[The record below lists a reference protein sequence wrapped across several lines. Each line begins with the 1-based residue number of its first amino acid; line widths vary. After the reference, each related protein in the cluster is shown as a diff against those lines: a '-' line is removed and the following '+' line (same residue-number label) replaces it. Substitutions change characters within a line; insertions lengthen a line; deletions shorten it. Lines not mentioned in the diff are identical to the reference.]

1 MQLLT
6 FLLNG
11 VKFGIPVNDVESIET
26 RMNVVNIP
34 NSLPQVHG
42 IMNLHGEV
50 IAVYSLAEQFHYPE
64 QEINNIIVASMNGTK
79 IGLEVGN
86 VDEIIDVPDEKV
98 ISMPVIMKAVENC
111 FDEVASYA
119 KELMHG
125 KKKLMYKTGES
136 RLFKNLPDTFA
147 AARYHSLAALKD
159 TLPAELKVTA
169 ESEDGEVMAVEH
181 TKYPVFGVQF
191 HPESVMTPD
200 GRVMIENFM
209 EVVRND

>member
-98 ISMPVIMKAVENC
+98 ISMIDDVLLC
-111 FDEVASYA
+111 LDETERQA
-119 KELMHG
+119 KYDVLM
-125 KKKLMYKTGES
+125 
-136 RLFKNLPDTFA
+136 RLLPMQKN
-147 AARYHSLAALKD
+147 
-159 TLPAELKVTA
+159 
-169 ESEDGEVMAVEH
+169 
-181 TKYPVFGVQF
+181 
-191 HPESVMTPD
+191 
-200 GRVMIENFM
+200 
-209 EVVRND
+209 

>member
-64 QEINNIIVASMNGTK
+64 PVSYTHLRAHETDSYLVCRLL
-79 IGLEVGN
+79 LE
-86 VDEIIDVPDEKV
+86 
-98 ISMPVIMKAVENC
+98 
-111 FDEVASYA
+111 
-119 KELMHG
+119 
-125 KKKLMYKTGES
+125 KKK
-136 RLFKNLPDTFA
+136 
-147 AARYHSLAALKD
+147 
-159 TLPAELKVTA
+159 
-169 ESEDGEVMAVEH
+169 
-181 TKYPVFGVQF
+181 Q
-191 HPESVMTPD
+191 
-200 GRVMIENFM
+200 
-209 EVVRND
+209 

>member
-1 MQLLT
+1 MTLT
-6 FLLNG
+6 SKLSTMATLFMKNLKQTFSRKVFIL
-11 VKFGIPVNDVESIET
+11 VL

-64 QEINNIIVASMNGTK
+64 QKINNIIVASMNGTK

-119 KELMHG
+119 KELIVLIEVS
-125 KKKLMYKTGES
+125 KLMPE
-136 RLFKNLPDTFA
+136 
-147 AARYHSLAALKD
+147 
-159 TLPAELKVTA
+159 AEQQAIQKL
-169 ESEDGEVMAVEH
+169 VE
-181 TKYPVFGVQF
+181 QQ
-191 HPESVMTPD
+191 S
-200 GRVMIENFM
+200 
-209 EVVRND
+209 

>member
-1 MQLLT
+1 MPVPFLQVLWILRNVPRSNHKKGDRDYNAVT
-6 FLLNG
+6 YILLNG

-98 ISMPVIMKAVENC
+98 ISMPVIMK
-111 FDEVASYA
+111 
-119 KELMHG
+119 
-125 KKKLMYKTGES
+125 
-136 RLFKNLPDTFA
+136 
-147 AARYHSLAALKD
+147 
-159 TLPAELKVTA
+159 
-169 ESEDGEVMAVEH
+169 
-181 TKYPVFGVQF
+181 Q
-191 HPESVMTPD
+191 
-200 GRVMIENFM
+200 
-209 EVVRND
+209 

>member
-86 VDEIIDVPDEKV
+86 VDEIIDCHLEDILNTLGRHYNVE
-98 ISMPVIMKAVENC
+98 IKAEPHLYTN
-111 FDEVASYA
+111 DLYTI
-119 KELMHG
+119 
-125 KKKLMYKTGES
+125 KLRKGEP
-136 RLFKNLPDTFA
+136 LQA
-147 AARYHSLAALKD
+147 AIHIVTMTVGGMES
-159 TLPAELKVTA
+159 KVTDNKVVILTA
-169 ESEDGEVMAVEH
+169 ASPANKSKKGG
-181 TKYPVFGVQF
+181 T
-191 HPESVMTPD
+191 HP
-200 GRVMIENFM
+200 
-209 EVVRND
+209 

>member
-64 QEINNIIVASMNGTK
+64 QEINNIIVASK

-119 KELMHG
+119 KELIVLIEVS
-125 KKKLMYKTGES
+125 KLMPE
-136 RLFKNLPDTFA
+136 
-147 AARYHSLAALKD
+147 
-159 TLPAELKVTA
+159 AEQQAIQKL
-169 ESEDGEVMAVEH
+169 VE
-181 TKYPVFGVQF
+181 QQ
-191 HPESVMTPD
+191 S
-200 GRVMIENFM
+200 
-209 EVVRND
+209 

>member
-125 KKKLMYKTGES
+125 KKKTIYTTGKS
-136 RLFKNLPDTFA
+136 RLFEGQGDSFP
-147 AARYHSLAALKD
+147 AARYHS
-159 TLPAELKVTA
+159 E
-169 ESEDGEVMAVEH
+169 
-181 TKYPVFGVQF
+181 
-191 HPESVMTPD
+191 
-200 GRVMIENFM
+200 
-209 EVVRND
+209 

>member
-50 IAVYSLAEQFHYPE
+50 IAVYSLAE

-119 KELMHG
+119 KELIVLIEVS
-125 KKKLMYKTGES
+125 KLMPE
-136 RLFKNLPDTFA
+136 
-147 AARYHSLAALKD
+147 
-159 TLPAELKVTA
+159 AEQQAIQKL
-169 ESEDGEVMAVEH
+169 VE
-181 TKYPVFGVQF
+181 QQ
-191 HPESVMTPD
+191 S
-200 GRVMIENFM
+200 
-209 EVVRND
+209 

>member
-26 RMNVVNIP
+26 RMNVVN
-34 NSLPQVHG
+34 G

-98 ISMPVIMKAVENC
+98 ISMPVIRKSVENC

-119 KELMHG
+119 KELIVLIEVS
-125 KKKLMYKTGES
+125 KLMPE
-136 RLFKNLPDTFA
+136 
-147 AARYHSLAALKD
+147 
-159 TLPAELKVTA
+159 AEQQAIQKL
-169 ESEDGEVMAVEH
+169 VE
-181 TKYPVFGVQF
+181 QQ
-191 HPESVMTPD
+191 S
-200 GRVMIENFM
+200 
-209 EVVRND
+209 

>member
-1 MQLLT
+1 MGRYFCASPLLQVLWILRNVPRSNHKKGDRDYNAVT
-6 FLLNG
+6 YILLNG

-119 KELMHG
+119 K
-125 KKKLMYKTGES
+125 
-136 RLFKNLPDTFA
+136 N
-147 AARYHSLAALKD
+147 
-159 TLPAELKVTA
+159 
-169 ESEDGEVMAVEH
+169 
-181 TKYPVFGVQF
+181 
-191 HPESVMTPD
+191 
-200 GRVMIENFM
+200 
-209 EVVRND
+209 

>member
-1 MQLLT
+1 MCQSPFCRSYGYCEMSRDRIIRKETEIIIQLLT

-119 KELMHG
+119 KELIVLIEVS
-125 KKKLMYKTGES
+125 KLMPE
-136 RLFKNLPDTFA
+136 
-147 AARYHSLAALKD
+147 
-159 TLPAELKVTA
+159 AEQQAIQKL
-169 ESEDGEVMAVEH
+169 VE
-181 TKYPVFGVQF
+181 QQ
-191 HPESVMTPD
+191 S
-200 GRVMIENFM
+200 
-209 EVVRND
+209 

>member
-1 MQLLT
+1 MTLT
-6 FLLNG
+6 SKLSTMATLFMKSLKQTFSRKVFIL
-11 VKFGIPVNDVESIET
+11 VL

-119 KELMHG
+119 KELIVLIEVS
-125 KKKLMYKTGES
+125 KLMPE
-136 RLFKNLPDTFA
+136 
-147 AARYHSLAALKD
+147 
-159 TLPAELKVTA
+159 AEQQAIQKL
-169 ESEDGEVMAVEH
+169 VE
-181 TKYPVFGVQF
+181 QQ
-191 HPESVMTPD
+191 S
-200 GRVMIENFM
+200 
-209 EVVRND
+209 

>member
-1 MQLLT
+1 MTLT
-6 FLLNG
+6 SKLSTMTTLFMKSLKQTFSRKVFIL
-11 VKFGIPVNDVESIET
+11 VL

-119 KELMHG
+119 KELIVLIEVS
-125 KKKLMYKTGES
+125 KLMPE
-136 RLFKNLPDTFA
+136 
-147 AARYHSLAALKD
+147 
-159 TLPAELKVTA
+159 AEQQAIQKL
-169 ESEDGEVMAVEH
+169 VE
-181 TKYPVFGVQF
+181 QQ
-191 HPESVMTPD
+191 S
-200 GRVMIENFM
+200 
-209 EVVRND
+209 

>member
-119 KELMHG
+119 KELIVLIEIS
-125 KKKLMYKTGES
+125 KLMPE
-136 RLFKNLPDTFA
+136 
-147 AARYHSLAALKD
+147 
-159 TLPAELKVTA
+159 AEQQAIQKL
-169 ESEDGEVMAVEH
+169 VE
-181 TKYPVFGVQF
+181 QQ
-191 HPESVMTPD
+191 S
-200 GRVMIENFM
+200 
-209 EVVRND
+209 

>member
-79 IGLEVGN
+79 IGLEV
-86 VDEIIDVPDEKV
+86 VDVPDEKV

-119 KELMHG
+119 KELIVLIEVS
-125 KKKLMYKTGES
+125 KLMPE
-136 RLFKNLPDTFA
+136 
-147 AARYHSLAALKD
+147 
-159 TLPAELKVTA
+159 AEQQAIQKL
-169 ESEDGEVMAVEH
+169 VE
-181 TKYPVFGVQF
+181 QQ
-191 HPESVMTPD
+191 S
-200 GRVMIENFM
+200 
-209 EVVRND
+209 